1 MRSIYTIYS
10 ASQILR
16 YLNHVLL
23 PQYLYVTI
31 SMGWLTTDFIMTGS
45 GGITAAVP
53 LFNFHRKILP
63 TLITKSCSY
72 LTIITIKIIQSY
84 LANCRSLKY
93 LRRHFELLRI
103 KLTKYCLKGLCIDAL
118 GQDFSEIKYVN
129 IWIKGVQNLLR
140 ENKKSMSILWD
151 CSIKCIKSMPSAKI
165 KDSRLSRDTVPF
177 GKSCNS
183 LLA

>member
-31 SMGWLTTDFIMTGS
+31 SMGWLTTDFIMTGC

-72 LTIITIKIIQSY
+72 LTIIQSY
-84 LANCRSLKY
+84 LANCKSLKY

-103 KLTKYCLKGLCIDAL
+103 KLTKYCLKGQCIDAL
-118 GQDFSEIKYVN
+118 GQNFSEIKYVN

-151 CSIKCIKSMPSAKI
+151 CSIKCIKSMPSG
-165 KDSRLSRDTVPF
+165 LSKNKR
-177 GKSCNS
+177 
-183 LLA
+183 

>member
-84 LANCRSLKY
+84 LANCKSL
-93 LRRHFELLRI
+93 
-103 KLTKYCLKGLCIDAL
+103 
-118 GQDFSEIKYVN
+118 KYVN
-129 IWIKGVQNLLR
+129 IWIKEVQNLLR